1 VCIIV
6 RGGTMRPVGVA
17 LAVIALISG
26 SLAATA
32 ATSAS
37 TSSITISNVVDVSND
52 QTAQNE
58 TPIAVNPAN
67 PANMITGNNDWNYN
81 DGCGVNTTV
90 NGGAKWTPA
99 LPSGF
104 LPGVTKFT
112 NDPAVPGDG
121 AYDAGGDPTIAFSPD
136 GKVAYYACQAFNF
149 TSPYQIALLLN
160 RSYDGGLTWQH
171 SGLTQISTFTGNG
184 VSKGSNGQ
192 FPDHENIHVDPTNGY
207 IYVTWAQFNG
217 NGTHSPVIVAV
228 SRDRPVG
235 QRLPHVR
242 QRHPGR

>member
-1 VCIIV
+1 
-6 RGGTMRPVGVA
+6 MRPVGIA
-17 LAVIALISG
+17 LAVMALISG

-32 ATSAS
+32 ATAS
-37 TSSITISNVVDVSND
+37 TGSITISKVVDVSDD

-67 PANMITGNNDWNYN
+67 MITGDNDWNYN

-90 NGGAKWTPA
+90 DGGAKWTPA

-136 GKVAYYACQAFNF
+136 GKVAYY
-149 TSPYQIALLLN
+149 
-160 RSYDGGLTWQH
+160 
-171 SGLTQISTFTGNG
+171 
-184 VSKGSNGQ
+184 
-192 FPDHENIHVDPTNGY
+192 
-207 IYVTWAQFNG
+207 
-217 NGTHSPVIVAV
+217 
-228 SRDRPVG
+228 
-235 QRLPHVR
+235 
-242 QRHPGR
+242 